1 MTDALVEAKVAAL
14 MALAEHGPT
23 TDIQEV
29 LVAGDGRGAIAPGAI
44 DKMLAAALQ
53 AIEAAGYRVVP
64 VEATR
69 EMRVAGEQEMMARH
83 TNLDCFR
90 DPYVDSTYAAM
101 LSAAPR
107 VGEGV

>member
-29 LVAGDGRGAIAPGAI
+29 LVAGDGRGTIAPGAI

-64 VEATR
+64 VGATDPVPTNPVFDQEEACR
-69 EMRVAGEQEMMARH
+69 R
-83 TNLDCFR
+83 
-90 DPYVDSTYAAM
+90 AAQV
-101 LSAAPR
+101 SVTDAAHLIGKPSFPKR
-107 VGEGV
+107 

>member
-29 LVAGDGRGAIAPGAI
+29 LVAGDGRGTIAPGAI
-44 DKMLAAALQ
+44 EKMLAAALQ

-64 VEATR
+64 VEASALMIQSGIVAH
-69 EMRVAGEQEMMARH
+69 EQCVEDGFGDNAMRSVW
-83 TNLDCFR
+83 
-90 DPYVDSTYAAM
+90 SAM

-107 VGEGV
+107 VGEG